1 MNRIS
6 ILVLVVFAIAAT
18 ACSSGS
24 GDDPIITP
32 GFGASF
38 LAEEP
43 NPGNETVSAHEGA
56 TIGSQVTVEIRVT
69 GTNDIY
75 GATFDLIFDPSMV
88 NYVDFTEGS
97 LLEQGGQ
104 SPDYVVQQP
113 QSGQLI
119 VTVTRQGNVP
129 GVDVA
134 PSDTV
139 TLIGL
144 IFEVIQE
151 GSSVVFFTASEL
163 LDDQPSPQPIPNL
176 DWFGGALTGT

>member
-6 ILVLVVFAIAAT
+6 ILVLVAFAIAAIG
-18 ACSSGS
+18 CSSGS

-32 GFGASF
+32 SFSASF

-43 NPGNETVSAHEGA
+43 NPEDETVSAHEGV
-56 TIGSQVTVEIRVT
+56 TIGSLVTVEIRVT

-104 SPDYVVQQP
+104 SPDYVVVQP
-113 QSGQLI
+113 QSGQLL

-129 GVDVA
+129 GVDA
-134 PSDTV
+134 SGTV

-144 IFEVIQE
+144 TFEVFQE

-163 LDDQPSPQPIPNL
+163 LDDQPLPQPIPNL
-176 DWFGGALTGT
+176 EWFGGALTGT

>member
-6 ILVLVVFAIAAT
+6 ILVLVAFAIAA
-18 ACSSGS
+18 AGCSSGS
-24 GDDPIITP
+24 GDDPIVP
-32 GFGASF
+32 PSFGASF

-43 NPGNETVSAHEGA
+43 NPGDETVSAHEGA

-129 GVDVA
+129 GVDA
-134 PSDTV
+134 SGTV

-163 LDDQPSPQPIPNL
+163 LDDQPTPQPIPDL
-176 DWFGGALTGT
+176 EWFGGALTGT

>member
-18 ACSSGS
+18 GCSSDS
-24 GDDPIITP
+24 GDAPIITP
-32 GFGASF
+32 GFSASF

-43 NPGNETVSAHEGA
+43 NPEDETVSAHEGA

-88 NYVDFTEGS
+88 NFVDFTEGS

-129 GVDVA
+129 GVDVDA
-134 PSDTV
+134 SDTV
-139 TLIGL
+139 TFYRLIMHLKKVTKCFGLIGKL
-144 IFEVIQE
+144 PFD
-151 GSSVVFFTASEL
+151 FFTAHPFRECFYH
-163 LDDQPSPQPIPNL
+163 PVNL
-176 DWFGGALTGT
+176 R